1 MAYVLKGVENPKQ
14 FEGAK
19 KYTNA
24 KGNTECVEFVRQTTG
39 APNTSIWKRGVR
51 VKDAIQGEILPGTAI
66 ATFDDEG
73 KYPTDPLGKLAAI
86 FLSKD
91 ENSIKVLDQWKAQ
104 GGVLPREIQ
113 FNSSKAKSRSNNGD
127 TFYVIE

>member
-1 MAYVLKGVENPKQ
+1 MAYVLEGVENPKK

-39 APNTSIWKRGVR
+39 APHASIWKRGVR

-73 KYPTDPLGKLAAI
+73 KYPTDPLGKHAAI

-91 ENSIKVLDQWKAQ
+91 
-104 GGVLPREIQ
+104 
-113 FNSSKAKSRSNNGD
+113 
-127 TFYVIE
+127 